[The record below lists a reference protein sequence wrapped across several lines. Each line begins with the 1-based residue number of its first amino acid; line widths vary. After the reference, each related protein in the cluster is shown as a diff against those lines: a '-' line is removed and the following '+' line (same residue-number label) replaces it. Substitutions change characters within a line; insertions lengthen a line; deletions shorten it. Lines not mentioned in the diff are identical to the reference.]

1 MVELPGAVV
10 DSGDLERDSLHAIG
24 EDDEVLVPASTA
36 TVTRAYDDRSTR
48 SRSGPAA
55 VCRRSGPDR

>member
-24 EDDEVLVPASTA
+24 EDDEVLVPGLNC
-36 TVTRAYDDRSTR
+36 DRDP
-48 SRSGPAA
+48 GI
-55 VCRRSGPDR
+55 